1 MPAPHQHSPAAAG
14 QALLNY
20 CVTLRRQL
28 RADLPKPADHDEAG
42 WAIYV
47 ESLVRIQRMD
57 YNELRLA
64 AAQSKQLF

>member
-1 MPAPHQHSPAAAG
+1 MRTTTQHAPDAAG
-14 QALLNY
+14 QALLTF

-42 WAIYV
+42 WAVYV

-57 YNELRLA
+57 YNDLRLA